1 MKIMGRTSEG
11 AGRKIKRYL
20 GIGIKSAKIGLKS
33 LKVVASTVFKGMA
46 SGARMVGK
54 AMGAMMKG
62 AVIFAVLQQVYNLFI
77 KISEAP
83 YTIVLNIKKMI
94 MNIVTFYQF
103 LINTVMRGVHALV
116 GKLKGMV
123 NKIINMIPDWFMS
136 DEKKAAMQ
144 LDTGGEYKP
153 VEFASNVDEWLT
165 AKIEANET
173 LQEWKEKEEEIAA
186 SNAWEDKLNSIREYG
201 EGVREELVRINE
213 GIDARQ
219 TQIDTAEDIAYRE
232 ERGLNS
238 EEQAMVKRI
247 AADRTMQIFQGITT
261 IDIAGGMETKLAGLK
276 GSQRETAIQNL
287 ITEFGDEI
295 QRLSPAM
302 LEALRSGDVESAAA
316 IQESARSYVAERNSL
331 REQLNNFATK
341 IQGDTFDKETWL
353 NELIKAR
360 DSAMATAAAKGP
372 DGEYSDAADVLDAK
386 FAAYGGADAYRDS
399 LVGIREAALEIAVAQ
414 NEVSLAM
421 QNTKFLPPGLKAR
434 QMEILNIEKQRLT
447 IAEMQRKVLQ
457 DTEAIRGMGANDAA
471 RSRAEAALAVNIAA
485 IAVAENA
492 LRLME
497 KAGTDSQK
505 ILTDIGTSIETN
517 LISNINAVI
526 AGTKSMK
533 QGFADMAI
541 AVLKSISDIIVK
553 LMVMKALEAT
563 GFSMFAL
570 DVGTG
575 KKLGGIV
582 KDGSDIY
589 AGGGV
594 ARGPRSGYPATLHGT
609 EAVVPL
615 PGGRAIPVNITGG
628 ANNIVVNVS
637 GSGEGGTSTQG
648 QDNEGL
654 GRAIAAAVQAELQN
668 QKRSGGILN
677 PYGAA

>member
-1 MKIMGRTSEG
+1 
-11 AGRKIKRYL
+11 
-20 GIGIKSAKIGLKS
+20 
-33 LKVVASTVFKGMA
+33 
-46 SGARMVGK
+46 
-54 AMGAMMKG
+54 
-62 AVIFAVLQQVYNLFI
+62 
-77 KISEAP
+77 
-83 YTIVLNIKKMI
+83 
-94 MNIVTFYQF
+94 
-103 LINTVMRGVHALV
+103 
-116 GKLKGMV
+116 
-123 NKIINMIPDWFMS
+123 
-136 DEKKAAMQ
+136 
-144 LDTGGEYKP
+144 
-153 VEFASNVDEWLT
+153 
-165 AKIEANET
+165 
-173 LQEWKEKEEEIAA
+173 
-186 SNAWEDKLNSIREYG
+186 
-201 EGVREELVRINE
+201 
-213 GIDARQ
+213 
-219 TQIDTAEDIAYRE
+219 
-232 ERGLNS
+232 
-238 EEQAMVKRI
+238 
-247 AADRTMQIFQGITT
+247 
-261 IDIAGGMETKLAGLK
+261 METKLAGLK

-615 PGGRAIPVNITGG
+615 PGGRAIPVNMTGG